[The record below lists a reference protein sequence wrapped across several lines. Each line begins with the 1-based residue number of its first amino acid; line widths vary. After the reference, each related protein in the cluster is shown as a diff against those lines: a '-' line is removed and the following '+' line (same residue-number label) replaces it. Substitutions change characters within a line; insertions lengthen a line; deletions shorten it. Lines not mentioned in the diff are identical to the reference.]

1 MTRVSMVVFLALALL
16 AAPLAAE
23 YMSVPPTAEA
33 QQAPVRA
40 YHVGVLHPAFGERT
54 PALEGLRA
62 GLKAAGLEEGR
73 DVVFD
78 VKFTRG
84 DVHALPAAAKAL
96 MAGGVDVIFT
106 VGEAPTRAAMAA
118 TGTASIVFAGVGD
131 PVAAGIVKA
140 TAHPGGNVTGVSGLE
155 TELAPKRLE
164 ILKALVPSL
173 RRVWAVHHVDDPS
186 AAAAARGAQE
196 AAPRLGV
203 QVIARPVRTAKELA
217 ETLKS
222 IPPGDGLLAPY
233 DTILDVPGQMLVASL
248 WARLP
253 VIYPAA
259 FWARAKLPGVAESGL
274 GGLAAYGSDY
284 EAEGVQ
290 AARLVAKILRG
301 QTPRDLPV
309 EDVTQVRLIINLK
322 TAKALGLTI
331 PPAVLARADEVIQ

>member
-1 MTRVSMVVFLALALL
+1 MTRVVLLVMLIVAVF
-16 AAPLAAE
+16 AAPFA
-23 YMSVPPTAEA
+23 AEA
-33 QQAPVRA
+33 QPASVRA

-54 PALEGLRA
+54 PALEGLRT

-73 DVVFD
+73 HVVFD

-84 DVHALPAAAKAL
+84 DIGALPAAAKAL
-96 MAGGVDVIFT
+96 MAAGVDVIFT

-118 TGTASIVFAGVGD
+118 TGTTSIVFAGVGD

-173 RRVWAVHHVDDPS
+173 RRVWAVYHVEDPS

-217 ETLKS
+217 ETLKG

-248 WARLP
+248 QARLP

-259 FWARAKLPGVAESGL
+259 IWARAKLESGL

-309 EDVTQVRLIINLK
+309 EDVTQVRLIINLN
-322 TAKALGLTI
+322 TARAFGLTI

>member
-1 MTRVSMVVFLALALL
+1 MDRRAFIAGTLGLL
-16 AAPLAAE
+16 AVPLAAE
-23 YMSVPPTAEA
+23 YMSGPPTAEA
-33 QQAPVRA
+33 QPASVRA

-173 RRVWAVHHVDDPS
+173 RRVWAVYHVDDPS

-217 ETLKS
+217 ETLKG
-222 IPPGDGLLAPY
+222 IPHGDGLLAPY

-248 WARLP
+248 QARLP

-259 FWARAKLPGVAESGL
+259 IWARAKLESGL

-322 TAKALGLTI
+322 TARALGLTI
-331 PPAVLARADEVIQ
+331 PPSVLARADEVIE